1 MHGLGGLPRRPQPG
15 CPSCTAFLVWRWRG
29 GHVKG
34 IFSKPSVSS
43 FGQVLVRSELHAPLD
58 SHCLTA
64 SEIGYLLQLA
74 FLYTCHSQIPG
85 SSYSLKKPPQTG
97 FQADHLG

>member
-1 MHGLGGLPRRPQPG
+1 MRGLGGLPRRPQIG
-15 CPSCTAFLVWRWRG
+15 CPSCTAFLAWRWWG

-34 IFSKPSVSS
+34 VFSKPSLSS

-64 SEIGYLLQLA
+64 SEIDYLLQLV
-74 FLYTCHSQIPG
+74 LPLHTSQTDSS

-97 FQADHLG
+97 FQAEHLG